1 MRKPLRANNQMIAQV
16 TASQKTAGAQG
27 KSAPVTNRSFRVV
40 GQALNSRHILQ
51 HTDENK
57 DWSN

>member
-1 MRKPLRANNQMIAQV
+1 MIAQV